1 MAILGIINRAENWKT
16 ARYFAPL
23 FGHASVR
30 LARRLA
36 GADSTFEPGQ
46 VRLELF
52 WRPIR
57 DWQHQK
63 KLSRDAARK
72 KLVAA
77 YENEDRFRD
86 LRKKIEDFGRFQK
99 LTSPNYTTEDPERLA
114 SNLANTEIDI
124 VLESPEYLFIG
135 EAKHETSFRASSGDV
150 LTHQLVRQYVTA
162 RILLTLRKQHRELIP
177 FVVGGSV
184 ADLKKQRQVQFMVDQ
199 GWMDPAHVLAWGDI
213 EALR

>member
-1 MAILGIINRAENWKT
+1 MAILGITNRAENWKT

-77 YENEDRFRD
+77 YEPESRFRD
-86 LRKKIEDFGRFQK
+86 LRKKIEDFGGFKK
-99 LTSPNYTTEDPERLA
+99 LTSSNYTTREPERLA

-124 VLESPEYLFIG
+124 VLESPEHLFIG
-135 EAKHETSFRASSGDV
+135 EAKHETSFHASSRDV
-150 LTHQLVRQYVTA
+150 LTHQLIRQYVTA
-162 RILLTLRKQHRELIP
+162 RILTDLLGLEKKVIP
-177 FVVGGSV
+177 FVVGDHP
-184 ADLKKQRQVQFMVDQ
+184 AELAKQRQAEFMVDQ
-199 GWMDPAHVLAWGDI
+199 GWMDPAHILEWGDI